1 MTEAIALTDLTKRFG
16 EHTALDQVSL
26 RIPTGTVVGLLG
38 PNGAG
43 KTTLINC
50 LTTLL
55 RPDGGTIRVL
65 GHDPGAEPSLV
76 RANIAVT
83 GQFAALDEQISPHE
97 NLVFFGRLLGLS
109 RGGAQQRAGEMLER
123 FELSE
128 AARAPVGYLSGGM
141 RRRLDL
147 AVSLVVP
154 RPVLVLDEP
163 TTGLDPRSRKL
174 LWDMVRDEAARGVAV
189 LLTTQYLEEAD
200 QLADRIVVI
209 DKGKVLADGSS
220 DELKR
225 EVGGVMCRL
234 TMTSGADTEAV
245 RLALSDLPGVATEG
259 DKVTVPM
266 SQPEDLGT
274 VIGRVDRTGLRIADI
289 EVTRPTLDEVF
300 FALTEPLEKEATR

>member
-1 MTEAIALTDLTKRFG
+1 MTEAISLSELTKRFG
-16 EHTALDQVSL
+16 DRTALDHVSL
-26 RIPTGTVVGLLG
+26 RIPAGTVVGLLG

-55 RPDGGTIRVL
+55 RADSGDIRVL
-65 GHDPGAEPSLV
+65 GHDIEAEPALV

-83 GQFAALDEQISPHE
+83 GQFAALDEQISPHA

-109 RGGAQQRAGEMLER
+109 RGAAQQRAGELLER

-128 AARAPVGYLSGGM
+128 AAHTPVGYLSGGM

-147 AVSLVVP
+147 AVSLAVP

-174 LWDMVRDEAARGVAV
+174 LWDMVRAEAERGVAV

-209 DKGKVLADGSS
+209 DKGRVLADGSP

-225 EVGGVMCRL
+225 EVGGTMCRL
-234 TMTSGADTEAV
+234 TMTSDADAEAAHK
-245 RLALSDLPGVATEG
+245 ALGDLPGTATEG
-259 DKVTVPM
+259 AKVSVPM
-266 SQPEDLGT
+266 SHPED
-274 VIGRVDRTGLRIADI
+274 VAAVVGRLEGTGLRIADI

-300 FALTEPLEKEATR
+300 FALTEPQEKEATR

>member
-1 MTEAIALTDLTKRFG
+1 MTEAISLSDLTKRFG
-16 EHTALDQVSL
+16 EHTALDGVSL

-55 RPDGGTIRVL
+55 QADAGSIRVL
-65 GHDPGAEPSLV
+65 GHDPGTDPSLV

-109 RGGAQQRAGEMLER
+109 RSEAQQRAGEMLER

-174 LWDMVRDEAARGVAV
+174 LWEMVRAEAARGVAV

-209 DKGKVLADGSS
+209 DKGRVLADGSS

-234 TMTSGADTEAV
+234 TMTSSADTEAV
-245 RLALSDLPGVATEG
+245 RLALGDLAGVVTEG

-266 SQPEDLGT
+266 SRPEDIGT

-289 EVTRPTLDEVF
+289 EVTKPTLDEVF
-300 FALTEPLEKEATR
+300 FALTEPLAKEATR